1 MVTNHNF
8 IQIKPFPY
16 IDQPSE
22 GLCITTKANL
32 REPNLLYL
40 VGSAILCRFRK
51 SESFRLYPVQK
62 CIVSKNARGRVKEG
76 GPLQTRFLGVFK
88 FKNELFHWIRL
99 NLLMEFEGLF
109 VKFGA
114 RVLLFWEDLGYSGY
128 LGYLGYIIWRAFV
141 PDEIF
146 WANFAVKSW
155 YLYTLLIH
163 VSLCCPLCTV
173 MALRASKH
181 VLNSSKIW

>member
-1 MVTNHNF
+1 MYHH
-8 IQIKPFPY
+8 K
-16 IDQPSE
+16 S
-22 GLCITTKANL
+22 NL

-109 VKFGA
+109 VKFGP
-114 RVLLFWEDLGYSGY
+114 RVPL
-128 LGYLGYIIWRAFV
+128 
-141 PDEIF
+141 F
-146 WANFAVKSW
+146 WANLGYFGSILAIFNMVQFLSRWNFLNEFCCKFLIFVYPFDTCIIMLSYNAPLW
-155 YLYTLLIH
+155 LLTPPNMLKNDNFWPI
-163 VSLCCPLCTV
+163 STFLDAPRAITV
-173 MALRASKH
+173 HYKTS
-181 VLNSSKIW
+181 